1 MQFMHVL
8 KMNLKMENR
17 MIKCKLIVN
26 RFLFSD
32 WLSVNGFF
40 RCDYFRSH
48 YSNYLFQGWE
58 NDIGSSI
65 QRNPNIKQNPQTKN
79 FYLTVINRPSSTF
92 KGSLATEPCN
102 SDLWFLGQFAC
113 GG

>member
-1 MQFMHVL
+1 MY
-8 KMNLKMENR
+8 
-17 MIKCKLIVN
+17 
-26 RFLFSD
+26 
-32 WLSVNGFF
+32 FF

-79 FYLTVINRPSSTF
+79 FYLTADAFVTISLTREQLDQLRNGESS
-92 KGSLATEPCN
+92 LVLLPQDC
-102 SDLWFLGQFAC
+102 
-113 GG
+113 